1 MNDQAP
7 RSIGG
12 EESDSGSV
20 PLESRTMLPVPGG
33 GEKGVRARPGSSAGL
48 VRSLG
53 LVIALLLICLV
64 GALTTGDRFLDVAN
78 FLTIVRG
85 AAVLGVVS
93 IGMTFVITAG
103 GIDLSVGS
111 VLGLASV
118 WATTLATQAM
128 AEDVHWVV
136 MVFTAVA
143 VGTAAGVVNG
153 IVVSYGR
160 VVSFIATFAMLIAA
174 RGLAEIISGR
184 GTQLVKNDGFDAFFS
199 GSFLGIPTIV
209 WMFLVVAAIGW
220 VVLNRTTF
228 GRRTVAVGGNAEA
241 ARLAGI
247 NIKRHT
253 VYVFALSG
261 FTAGLAAVMMLGRT
275 GAGSSTNG
283 TLYELDAIAAVVV
296 GGTLLIGGRG
306 TIVGTVIGVLIFQTL
321 SNVFVLNNLSTSV
334 QALVQGAIIVIAV
347 LLQQRFVVR
356 ARST

>member
-1 MNDQAP
+1 MSEQAP
-7 RSIGG
+7 RSDGSAEPG
-12 EESDSGSV
+12 SG
-20 PLESRTMLPVPGG
+20 PVPSGAVATEQIAGSGG
-33 GEKGVRARPGSSAGL
+33 TGSRARPGRGAGL
-48 VRSLG
+48 GRSLG

-64 GALTTGDRFLDVAN
+64 GALTAGDRFLDLDNV
-78 FLTIVRG
+78 LTIVRG
-85 AAVLGVVS
+85 AAVIGVVS

-128 AEDVHWVV
+128 AEDVHWIV
-136 MVFTAVA
+136 MVFTGVA
-143 VGTAAGVVNG
+143 VGTAAGIVNG

-184 GTQLVKNDGFDAFFS
+184 GTQLVTDGGFDAFFN
-199 GSFLGIPTIV
+199 GSVLGIPTIV
-209 WMFLVVAAIGW
+209 WMFLVVAALGW

-247 NIKRHT
+247 NIRRHT

-321 SNVFVLNNLSTSV
+321 TNVFVLNNLSTSV
-334 QALVQGAIIVIAV
+334 QALVQGAIIVVAV

>member
-1 MNDQAP
+1 MSEQAP
-7 RSIGG
+7 RSDGSAEPAGG
-12 EESDSGSV
+12 PVPSGAVATEPVADSGGTGS
-20 PLESRTMLPVPGG
+20 
-33 GEKGVRARPGSSAGL
+33 RARPGRGAGL
-48 VRSLG
+48 GRSLG

-64 GALTTGDRFLDVAN
+64 GALTAGDRFLDVDN
-78 FLTIVRG
+78 VLTIVRG
-85 AAVLGVVS
+85 AAVIGVVS

-128 AEDVHWVV
+128 AEDVHWIV
-136 MVFTAVA
+136 MVFTGVA
-143 VGTAAGVVNG
+143 VGTAAGIVNG

-184 GTQLVKNDGFDAFFS
+184 GTQLVTDEGFDAFFN
-199 GSFLGIPTIV
+199 GSVLGIPTIV
-209 WMFLVVAAIGW
+209 WMFLAVAALGW

-247 NIKRHT
+247 NIRRHT

-321 SNVFVLNNLSTSV
+321 TNVFVLNNLSTSV
-334 QALVQGAIIVIAV
+334 QALVQGAIIVVAV

>member
-1 MNDQAP
+1 MSDQAP
-7 RSIGG
+7 RSEGGAESESGSLPPTNRALMPVLEGG
-12 EESDSGSV
+12 EQGA
-20 PLESRTMLPVPGG
+20 
-33 GEKGVRARPGSSAGL
+33 RARLGRGAGL
-48 VRSLG
+48 GRSLG
-53 LVIALLLICLV
+53 LVLALLLICLV
-64 GALTTGDRFLDVAN
+64 GALTSGDRFLDVDN
-78 FLTIVRG
+78 VLTIVRG
-85 AAVLGVVS
+85 AAVIGVVS

-128 AEDVHWVV
+128 ANDMHWIV
-136 MVFTAVA
+136 MIFTAVV
-143 VGTAAGVVNG
+143 VGTAAGIVNG

-184 GTQLVKNDGFDAFFS
+184 GTQLVTNDGFDDFFN
-199 GSFLGIPTIV
+199 GSFLGVPTIV

-247 NIKRHT
+247 KVKRHT

-283 TLYELDAIAAVVV
+283 MLYELDAIAAVVV

-306 TIVGTVIGVLIFQTL
+306 TIIGTVLGVLIFQTL

-356 ARST
+356 ARSS

>member
-1 MNDQAP
+1 MSDQAS
-7 RSIGG
+7 RSDGG
-12 EESDSGSV
+12 AALDSSS
-20 PLESRTMLPVPGG
+20 PPPTTRTLRPVPDPGG
-33 GEKGVRARPGSSAGL
+33 RGVRARLGGGTGL
-48 VRSLG
+48 GRSLG
-53 LVIALLLICLV
+53 LVVALLLICLV
-64 GALTTGDRFLDVAN
+64 GALTSGDRFLDVDN
-78 FLTIVRG
+78 VLTIVRG
-85 AAVLGVVS
+85 AAVIGVVS

-128 AEDVHWVV
+128 AEDVHWLV

-143 VGTAAGVVNG
+143 VGTAAGIVNG
-153 IVVSYGR
+153 IVVSYGK

-184 GTQLVKNDGFDAFFS
+184 GTQLVTNDGFDDFFG
-199 GSFLGIPTIV
+199 GSLLGVPTIV
-209 WMFLVVAAIGW
+209 WMFLIVAAVGW

-247 NIKRHT
+247 NIRRHT

-261 FTAGLAAVMMLGRT
+261 FTTGLAAVMMLGRT

-321 SNVFVLNNLSTSV
+321 TNVFVLNNLSTSV